1 MPSSLPPQRPRLSVC
16 MIVRDEAV
24 NLPGALKSVRD
35 VAHEL
40 IVVDTGSTDDSP
52 AIAQHLGAQVLHFA
66 WCDDFA
72 RARNVALEAAT
83 GDWVLCLDAD
93 QQLDPACVPALQR
106 ALQRQD
112 ALAQRVTIQLLTAAD
127 DDLAN
132 PLRDGRA
139 LAVLQS
145 FPQLR
150 LFRRDPRIRFQGR
163 VHEDVADSLLA
174 IGSSD
179 WPESGV
185 RLCDHGYVQAAERER
200 KRARNLALL
209 QRVHDE
215 APDALYPAYK
225 LAISL
230 PAHQQAEQ
238 AALLESTLG
247 RVLQMP
253 ASEQSTLPFLPTL
266 LARTVDAWVQQGRL
280 LKAAQVC
287 RRLLELHGP
296 VFDFTAGCALARA
309 GEWAPARHSLLRYL
323 AAPAQAHHAAWQAD
337 PQASP
342 AQACWWLAWMA
353 RQQGE
358 LEQAQ
363 VHVQEGL
370 HSATPLQR
378 AALEAEGVEILLAR
392 GEWVAA
398 AQAIGAMQ
406 ADSQAPALALSER
419 LRVSARLAELTG
431 DLPTALS
438 LAQSAC
444 LAGHDAPAA
453 LLAML
458 EIQAGQVDEA
468 RLQHHHQS
476 LAGQFFDTLALK
488 WLMARELGLPWP
500 LDLPPATQALI
511 APPVSVD

>member
-1 MPSSLPPQRPRLSVC
+1 
-16 MIVRDEAV
+16 MIVRDEAA
-24 NLPGALKSVRD
+24 NLPGALGSVQG
-35 VAHEL
+35 VAQEL
-40 IVVDTGSTDDSP
+40 IVVDTGSTDDSA
-52 AIAQHLGAQVLHFA
+52 AIAQALGARVLHFA

-72 RARNVALEAAT
+72 RARNVALEAAR

-93 QQLDPACVPALQR
+93 QQLNPASLPALER

-112 ALAQRVTIQLLTAAD
+112 VLAQRVTIELLTAAAD
-127 DDLAN
+127 DRAN
-132 PLRDGRA
+132 PLKDGRA

-150 LFRRDPRIRFQGR
+150 LFRRDARIRFQGR

-174 IGSSD
+174 IGSSE

-185 RLCDHGYVQAAERER
+185 SLCDHGYVQASERER

-209 QRVHDE
+209 QRVHEE

-238 AALLESTLG
+238 AALLQATLE
-247 RVLQMP
+247 RVLQLP
-253 ASEQSTLPFLPTL
+253 VAEQSALPFLPPL
-266 LARTVDAWVQQGRL
+266 LARTVDAWVNQGRL
-280 LKAAQVC
+280 LEAARVC
-287 RRLLELHGP
+287 QRLLDLHGP
-296 VFDFTAGCALARA
+296 VFDFTTGCAWARA

-323 AAPAQAHHAAWQAD
+323 AAPAQAHHAAWQSD

-353 RQQGE
+353 RQQGDFA
-358 LEQAQ
+358 QAQ
-363 VHVQEGL
+363 AHVQQGL
-370 HSATPLQR
+370 RSATPLQR
-378 AALEAEGVEILLAR
+378 AALEGEGVEILLAR
-392 GEWVAA
+392 CEWVAA

-406 ADSQAPALALSER
+406 AGPEAPAAALSER

-431 DLPTALS
+431 DLPTALT
-438 LAQSAC
+438 LAKSA
-444 LAGHDAPAA
+444 LVPGQDAAAA
-453 LLAML
+453 LLATL
-458 EIQAGQVDEA
+458 EIQAGQIDLP
-468 RLQHHHQS
+468 RLQHHHQA

-488 WLMARELGLPWP
+488 LLIARELGMPWP
-500 LDLPPATQALI
+500 EDLPAATQALI
-511 APPVSVD
+511 APPVGGV